1 MTVQRIAFAQYWKSV
16 DAIMEET
23 FGIVTCDAGIEP
35 GELACARSVGITP
48 EDFVL
53 TFGEKYGLTPLSEF
67 RANWGR
73 S

>member
-1 MTVQRIAFAQYWKSV
+1 MSQCMPFREYWAAV
-16 DAIMEET
+16 DAVMEKT

-35 GELACARSVGITP
+35 WELACARQVRITP

-67 RANWGR
+67 RRWP
-73 S
+73 